1 MVARAS
7 RIAVSA
13 IATGAM
19 TTELREIA
27 TLHLGPGAILVAL
40 TLAFR
45 PKSTTEMLNQAVFE
59 ITRCLKETDGRVA
72 YVYVRPAEPVD

>member
-1 MVARAS
+1 MVTLYCDTK
-7 RIAVSA
+7 
-13 IATGAM
+13 ATLAQVDCI
-19 TTELREIA
+19 TELREIA